1 MRAVEVR
8 EKIAERVKKSC
19 EASAWH
25 RAIRLGE
32 ALATLGE
39 SLATLGKS
47 LALMGK
53 ALSLVGKGERGVGG
67 LNPGVHLQEVARH
80 CGETLGSLRV
90 EGLGMGSLRV
100 NGLGMGVKG
109 IGCLG
114 VDSRLGVVGWEGG
127 RESGKVV
134 EGWSGESRE
143 GA

>member
-19 EASAWH
+19 EASARQ
-25 RAIRLGE
+25 RAIR
-32 ALATLGE
+32 LGE
-39 SLATLGKS
+39 SLATLGES

-80 CGETLGSLRV
+80 CRETLGGLRV
-90 EGLGMGSLRV
+90 EGLGMGSLRAD
-100 NGLGMGVKG
+100 GLGMGIKG
-109 IGCLG
+109 MGCLG
-114 VDSRLGVVGWEGG
+114 IDGRLGVVGWEGG
-127 RESGKVV
+127 GESGKVV